1 MLLIIK
7 KQTIVLVWMIYN
19 STTEIVLKQCVPVC
33 KLLLPLSSAMDCCF
47 EEMYPLKKQKTKK
60 TPFKKSRSFVQA
72 YFTITLGT

>member
-47 EEMYPLKKQKTKK
+47 EEMYPLKKKK
-60 TPFKKSRSFVQA
+60 TPLKKSRSFVQA
-72 YFTITLGT
+72 YFTITLET